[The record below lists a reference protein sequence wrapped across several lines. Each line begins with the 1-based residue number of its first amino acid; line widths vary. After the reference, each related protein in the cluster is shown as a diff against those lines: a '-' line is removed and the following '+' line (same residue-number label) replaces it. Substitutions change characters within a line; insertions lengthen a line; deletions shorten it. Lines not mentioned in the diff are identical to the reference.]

1 MATSHSHGG
10 DRLSAL
16 PDSALVR
23 VLSHLASDEA
33 VRSSVLSRRWLD
45 VYQAVPVVN
54 LVDTNKGERYG
65 CGAGGLKVCFDHQ
78 VTSAILSKGMTTPI
92 HTFRLSV
99 LQPPYDLLNQWIGT
113 IVTSGVQDLDVK
125 LRYRDT
131 DMPTLCPLSAS
142 ADLDEN
148 ETEGSYTKTHRQ
160 IFGCTTLRRLRL
172 KNWTLDLPPGMVM
185 ESLETLCLARIM
197 DPDGLLQQLVSS
209 CPRLVDLTLQEC
221 PSIKEISVPS
231 RSLRSFAMICCHNA
245 SSVELH
251 TTCLQS
257 LHYKGGLPPRRS
269 SFFTVANYQ
278 GIKAATIEICEK
290 LCSRGSDVESDADP
304 DDGLDTDADASS
316 YEGPYGES
324 DTEPDVESDTEPKD
338 SAQPKNSAINNGVE
352 YSSWVPE
359 SLWCMYVRCL
369 DRSVRRINIGN
380 YKVRPL
386 EKMLSRFLLSRAAAL
401 EEFLVTL
408 AAGLYPQKDE
418 IGNELASWRWNRCT
432 RVTCK
437 QK

>member
-290 LCSRGSDVESDADP
+290 LCSRGS
-304 DDGLDTDADASS
+304 
-316 YEGPYGES
+316 GEVAPL
-324 DTEPDVESDTEPKD
+324 TELIRQCRKLTYLHLSLHPSM
-338 SAQPKNSAINNGVE
+338 AYYNSMFT
-352 YSSWVPE
+352 S
-359 SLWCMYVRCL
+359 VRC
-369 DRSVRRINIGN
+369 
-380 YKVRPL
+380 
-386 EKMLSRFLLSRAAAL
+386 
-401 EEFLVTL
+401 
-408 AAGLYPQKDE
+408 
-418 IGNELASWRWNRCT
+418 
-432 RVTCK
+432 
-437 QK
+437 